1 MPILAGADDMLR
13 VEMALIHAFVGA
25 LVSAAILT
33 FLLRTRLA
41 WRIAIDHPNT
51 RSLHVLPVPRVGGW
65 GVLPGACIL
74 LATLGGELRS
84 IAAGALFLG
93 IVSQWDDRKGL
104 SARLRFC
111 AHLLSAA
118 FFVWG
123 TWKVPLPAWLLL
135 PVCVGMIW
143 SINLYNFMDG
153 SDGMA
158 GGMAV
163 IGFAAYAWMGIAA
176 GSPIG
181 FGAAAVSGA
190 ALGFL
195 LFNFHPAKVFL
206 GDAGSVPL
214 GFLAAALGLL
224 GWGQDVWPA
233 WFPLM
238 VFSPFIADATFTLAR
253 RLARGERFWEAHRDH
268 FYQRMVQMKG
278 HAATAWQWYGFMLA
292 AAVLATLGTQCS
304 IAGQIGIVGGWIAA
318 LLVSGAFIERQWR
331 SHQQTREH

>member
-1 MPILAGADDMLR
+1 MFR
-13 VEMALIHAFVGA
+13 SEMALIYALAGA
-25 LVSAAILT
+25 LVSAGTLV
-33 FLLRTRLA
+33 FLLKTRLA
-41 WRIAIDHPNT
+41 WRIAIDRPNT

-74 LATLGGELRS
+74 LATLGGELRG
-84 IAAGALFLG
+84 IAVGAAFLG

-104 SARLRFC
+104 SARVRFG
-111 AHLLSAA
+111 AHLLSAV

-123 TWKVPLPAWLLL
+123 TWGALL
-135 PVCVGMIW
+135 PGWLSILICIGVIW

-163 IGFAAYAWMGIAA
+163 IGFAAYAWMGMAA

-181 FGAAAVSGA
+181 LGAAAVSGA
-190 ALGFL
+190 AFGFL
-195 LFNFHPAKVFL
+195 LLNFHPAKIFL

-214 GFLAAALGLL
+214 GFFAATFGLL

-253 RLARGERFWEAHRDH
+253 RLARGERFWEAHREH
-268 FYQRMVQMKG
+268 FYQRMVQMTG
-278 HAATAWQWYGFMLA
+278 HASTAWRWYGFMLA
-292 AAVLATLGTQCS
+292 AAVLAMVGTRFSAIGQ
-304 IAGQIGIVGGWIAA
+304 AGMLGGWVAVLAA
-318 LLVSGAFIERQWR
+318 SGAFIEQRWR
-331 SHQQTREH
+331 RYRRIQEH